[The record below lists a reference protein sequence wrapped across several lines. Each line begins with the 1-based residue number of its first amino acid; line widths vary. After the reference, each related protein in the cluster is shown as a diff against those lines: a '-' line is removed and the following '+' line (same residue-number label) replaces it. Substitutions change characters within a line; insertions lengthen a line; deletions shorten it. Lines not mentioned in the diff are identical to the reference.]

1 MACSSWRRLYLS
13 AHQYQLFNGH
23 LGEQTV
29 FDSEPFYPRAGN
41 QSLGPEISP
50 PSMTKLK
57 NGLRG
62 RQRELL
68 TSAVMA
74 RKDMSF
80 LLNGDPSIPRGF
92 MGTKQ
97 EIAYTWDSTVTRA
110 RPFVLRP
117 SAYELLET
125 ELK

>member
-1 MACSSWRRLYLS
+1 MACSSWRRLYRS
-13 AHQYQLFNGH
+13 AHQYQLFSGH

-29 FDSEPFYPRAGN
+29 FDSEPSYPRVGN

-50 PSMTKLK
+50 SITKLK

-74 RKDMSF
+74 RKNMGF

-97 EIAYTWDSTVTRA
+97 EIAYIWDSTVIRA
-110 RPFVLRP
+110 RPFILRP

-125 ELK
+125 ESK